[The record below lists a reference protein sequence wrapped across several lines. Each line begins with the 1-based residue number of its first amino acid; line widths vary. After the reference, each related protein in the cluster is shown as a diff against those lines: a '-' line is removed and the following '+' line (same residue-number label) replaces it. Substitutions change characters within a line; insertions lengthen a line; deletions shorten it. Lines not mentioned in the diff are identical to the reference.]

1 MVSACAWRVAQRSL
15 DALGGFGIHED
26 NDRGRKPHLRARGL
40 RRTRQARSVRARPT
54 VSQSVMKMPLRLYSP
69 GTGMVNK
76 AMILS
81 KIKVI
86 TRVLILNEQGRS
98 DE

>member
-1 MVSACAWRVAQRSL
+1 M
-15 DALGGFGIHED
+15 
-26 NDRGRKPHLRARGL
+26 
-40 RRTRQARSVRARPT
+40 
-54 VSQSVMKMPLRLYSP
+54 SQSVMKMPLRLYSP

-76 AMILS
+76 VMILS

-86 TRVLILNEQGRS
+86 TTRVLILNEQGRS

>member
-1 MVSACAWRVAQRSL
+1 
-15 DALGGFGIHED
+15 
-26 NDRGRKPHLRARGL
+26 
-40 RRTRQARSVRARPT
+40 
-54 VSQSVMKMPLRLYSP
+54 MKMPLRLYSP

-76 AMILS
+76 VMILS

-86 TRVLILNEQGRS
+86 RVLILNEQVRS

>member
-1 MVSACAWRVAQRSL
+1 
-15 DALGGFGIHED
+15 
-26 NDRGRKPHLRARGL
+26 
-40 RRTRQARSVRARPT
+40 
-54 VSQSVMKMPLRLYSP
+54 MKMPLRLYSP

-76 AMILS
+76 VMILS

-86 TRVLILNEQGRS
+86 RVLILNEQGRS